1 MYKNGNIPCTKMYI
15 NYLFSAFFCY
25 TLFKEVTKVENL
37 KGELL
42 RLELSGI
49 KPNYSELA
57 RVYGKDRRTI
67 KKEHEIIIKG
77 DDNQQVKRKKTS
89 VLDKHKPLIKEKL
102 NIPGTNKKA
111 VYMFITMNVDNN
123 IGSYSNFRKYVQKKA
138 DELIPKNN
146 TIHLRFETAM
156 GKQLQFDWKGPIK
169 LKNKYGD
176 ILEFYIFSSTLCA
189 SRLHIFIY
197 SKFMT
202 LESVERCLIETFEY
216 INGVPKEC
224 LTDNMSSIVNYS
236 QNEFTSEFK
245 AFAKDMGFT
254 PKKCRIHSPE
264 TKGKDESCNRFMSWL
279 YPYNG
284 EFETEEDLINI
295 IKSINIK
302 INQEVNQTTNMTPIS
317 LFGKEKEYLAPLP
330 KKQVYEKYLNTM
342 IPAKVSNGLLVYYKG
357 AEYSVPAKYINQTVK
372 SNEVDNKL
380 YIYYN
385 KDLIAL
391 HEINNKKI
399 NYQQE
404 HYIEGLSTVL
414 TNKTQEQIEEMAIKN
429 LELLSQLTK

>member
-1 MYKNGNIPCTKMYI
+1 M
-15 NYLFSAFFCY
+15 
-25 TLFKEVTKVENL
+25 ENL

-57 RVYGKDRRTI
+57 RIYGKDRRTI
-67 KKEHEIIIKG
+67 KKEHENIMNG
-77 DDNQQVKRKKTS
+77 DDNQESKNNKTS
-89 VLDKHKPLIKEKL
+89 ALDKYKPLIKEKL
-102 NIPGTNKKA
+102 SIPGTNKKA
-111 VYMFITMNVDNN
+111 VYMFIIMNVDDN
-123 IGSYSNFRKYVQKKA
+123 IGSYSNFRKYVLKKA
-138 DELIPKNN
+138 DELIPKND
-146 TIHLRFETAM
+146 TVHLRFETEM
-156 GKQLQFDWKGPIK
+156 GKQLQFDWKGPIRLRSK
-169 LKNKYGD
+169 RSE
-176 ILEFYIFSSTLCA
+176 IFEFYIFSSTLSA
-189 SRLHIFIY
+189 SRLHKFIY

-202 LESVERCLIETFEY
+202 IESVERCLIETFEY

-236 QNEFTSEFK
+236 QKEFTSEFK
-245 AFAKDMGFT
+245 AFAKDMGFI

-279 YPYNG
+279 YPYDG
-284 EFETEEDLINI
+284 EFENEEDLINI
-295 IKSINIK
+295 IKAINIK

-330 KKQVYEKYLNTM
+330 RKQVYEKYLDTM

-372 SNEVDNKL
+372 LNEVDNKL

-385 KDLIAL
+385 KDLITS
-391 HEINNKKI
+391 HEISNNKI
-399 NYQQE
+399 NYKQE
-404 HYIEGLSTVL
+404 HYVEGLSTVIN
-414 TNKTQEQIEEMAIKN
+414 NKSQEQIEEMAIKN